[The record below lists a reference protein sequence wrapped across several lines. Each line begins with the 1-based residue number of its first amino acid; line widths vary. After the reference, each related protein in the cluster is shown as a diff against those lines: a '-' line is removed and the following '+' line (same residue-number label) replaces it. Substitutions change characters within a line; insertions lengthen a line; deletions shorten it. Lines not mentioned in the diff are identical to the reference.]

1 MIDRET
7 VMGWLELLAQDNW
20 REWYSDSD
28 VQATA
33 RAALA
38 LLRKNEAV
46 EPNHNVNGTT
56 CGNCGDLICWFDR
69 YCSTCG
75 KKVKWNDD
83 DPGSNL
89 VS

>member
-1 MIDRET
+1 MMIDREI
-7 VMGWLELLAQDNW
+7 VMSWLEKLAQNNW

-33 RAALA
+33 QAALA
-38 LLRKNEAV
+38 LLHENENENEAV
-46 EPNHNVNGTT
+46 EPNYNVNGTT

-75 KKVKWNDD
+75 KKVKWD
-83 DPGSNL
+83 
-89 VS
+89 V